1 MQGRLRGNELAV
13 EIDSS
18 CVHCC
23 EPIRLEVTSD
33 LSHRVNEGCPLPLV
47 FEPDVDWST
56 FSEPSIINAY

>member
-1 MQGRLRGNELAV
+1 M

-18 CVHCC
+18 CAHCG
-23 EPIRLEVTSD
+23 EPIRLEVTSK
-33 LSHRVNEGCPLPLV
+33 LSHRVIEGGPLPLV